1 MKRYI
6 VLDEAFDEQVVKTQA
21 VIRETIDFLNA
32 ENKKLE
38 QRYLERF
45 GVPFVPSV
53 PDENVPHH
61 AEKVRPVI

>member
-21 VIRETIDFLNA
+21 VIRETIEFLKA
-32 ENKKLE
+32 ENKKME
-38 QRYLERF
+38 QRYFERF

-53 PDENVPHH
+53 PDENVARQ
-61 AEKVRPVI
+61 AE